1 MARRDQFFTLT
12 AFGAIPT
19 HKYTAIPELVW
30 WALRSKGQFS
40 SKLQKIWHYNELD
53 FTFTM
58 SQTDYVIWICKARN
72 LSLSLAYS
80 EKAKIWDVL
89 FFLFYG
95 LQMITDSFPSIH
107 RKSFLNEILSALH
120 CVFEYVVDCCKQKL
134 FCKPCKRVNNIN

>member
-40 SKLQKIWHYNELD
+40 SKLQKIWHYNELH

-72 LSLSLAYS
+72 LYLSLAYS
-80 EKAKIWDVL
+80 VKAKILYVL

-95 LQMITDSFPSIH
+95 LQMITDLHTFNIKTLLSTEKAFWMKFSLPCTAC
-107 RKSFLNEILSALH
+107 LNMW
-120 CVFEYVVDCCKQKL
+120 
-134 FCKPCKRVNNIN
+134 